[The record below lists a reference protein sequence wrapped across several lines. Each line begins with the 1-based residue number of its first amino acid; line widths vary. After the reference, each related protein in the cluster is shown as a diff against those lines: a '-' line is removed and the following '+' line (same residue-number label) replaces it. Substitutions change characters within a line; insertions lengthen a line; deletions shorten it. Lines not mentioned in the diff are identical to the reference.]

1 MAKTKQRKATTIPW
15 RTAMTTMAIR
25 KSDMSEY
32 IRRIERD
39 EFTPTVLHINKVT
52 LNLNPFFGYCLMK
65 CHRKVM
71 VASEMGVFSR
81 AVNVAHSTKAT
92 NKGIV

>member
-1 MAKTKQRKATTIPW
+1 
-15 RTAMTTMAIR
+15 MTTMTIQ

-39 EFTPTVLHINKVT
+39 EVTPTVLHMNKVT

-65 CHRKVM
+65 CHRKIM
-71 VASEMGVFSR
+71 VVSKMGVFSR

-92 NKGIV
+92 NKWIVWNTIQPKNERMVLKVC